1 MAWNLT
7 GTVSDVRAGH
17 SAARGDAQTA
27 ERALSVSEAL
37 ARAKGALEAMTL
49 VVEGEVSQFKDS
61 PAYKAVYFPSPT
73 RAA

>member
-7 GTVSDVRAGH
+7 GTVSDVRAGR
-17 SAARGDAQTA
+17 SAARGDVQTA

-49 VVEGEVSQFKDS
+49 VVEGEV
-61 PAYKAVYFPSPT
+61 
-73 RAA
+73 